1 MRKALIV
8 LVLSL
13 GFISYARTVTADAGL
28 SDAASLSDAAAAVVD
43 ALAPTDAPVDA
54 PTDAPTDASVDASQ
68 APAAAPV
75 APAVS
80 AAPDD
85 LHGARRYGW
94 AAVAFLLL
102 VIATRLV
109 AKLPVERLAFL
120 RSGKNAAIVSAVG
133 AVALSFYNAL
143 ALGGSLVATV
153 LAALTSLLH
162 LLDAGVK

>member
-43 ALAPTDAPVDA
+43 ALAPTDAPV
-54 PTDAPTDASVDASQ
+54 DAPTDASVDASQ

>member
-8 LVLSL
+8 LVLAL
-13 GFISYARTVTADAGL
+13 GFISYANVVTADAGL
-28 SDAASLSDAAAAVVD
+28 AADAVAVVD
-43 ALAPTDAPVDA
+43 ALSPDASVA
-54 PTDAPTDASVDASQ
+54 DASVDAPLADASVADASVDAGAAPAP
-68 APAAAPV
+68 APAAAPT
-75 APAVS
+75 AS
-80 AAPDD
+80 PDD
-85 LHGARRYGW
+85 FHGARRYGW
-94 AAVAFLLL
+94 AAIAFLLL

-120 RSGKNAAIVSAVG
+120 RNGKNAAIVSAVG

-162 LLDAGVK
+162 LLDAQVK